1 MRDSEWLWLK
11 RALALCKELPNI
23 AGVSGIF
30 GHPRFIKI
38 LSVGQMMSN
47 ARQARLTVEGCSQPN
62 DERALGHPEHI
73 LFIQDT
79 QFLPG

>member
-1 MRDSEWLWLK
+1 MVLIQN
-11 RALALCKELPNI
+11 ALALRKKIDKYCRLIRHLP
-23 AGVSGIF
+23 AC
-30 GHPRFIKI
+30 KI
-38 LSVGQMMSN
+38 LSVGPMMSN
-47 ARQARLTVEGCSQPN
+47 ARQARLAVEGCSQPN